1 MPELTG
7 PDLKLLNG
15 TIAIAVTTLV
25 FLVYYLISSSN
36 QISRRLEKKFNK
48 EDVSIRKIMLHRLS
62 GAVLF
67 GFVPL
72 LVILLVFKLPVNDFG
87 SNKDFLAKSIIWWIP
102 AAILVVVINYYA
114 TRNKNHLA
122 QYPQIRAK
130 HWSSGLSTLSALSWI
145 TYLAGYE
152 FMFRGFLLFSCLES
166 FGYWPA
172 IIINISLYSLIHLP
186 KGPTETVASVFFG
199 FILSY
204 LSIELGSFWF
214 ALFIHITL
222 ALTNEWFSISFHPE
236 MIRVKKQVTR

>member
-1 MPELTG
+1 MPELPG

-25 FLVYYLISSSN
+25 FLFYYLITSSN
-36 QISRRLEKKFNK
+36 QISRRLEKKFNQ

-62 GAVLF
+62 GAVLY
-67 GFVPL
+67 GFIPL

-87 SNKDFLAKSIIWWIP
+87 SNKDFLTKSIIWWIP
-102 AAILVVVINYYA
+102 AAILVVVINYYTA
-114 TRNKNHLA
+114 RNKNHLA

-130 HWSSGLSTLSALSWI
+130 HWSSGLITLSALSWI

-172 IIINISLYSLIHLP
+172 IIINISLYSLVHLP
-186 KGPTETVASVFFG
+186 KGPTETIASVFFG

-204 LSIELGSFWF
+204 LTLELGSIWF

-236 MIRVKKQVTR
+236 MIRVKKQVQR